1 MFLLSAIIR
10 AYTVLTPKPIKEL
23 FQGESIMK
31 EVPIFIASSIVEF
44 ETERLQIGQYLK
56 VINDVHKR
64 DGVRLE
70 WQRPETDSHAL
81 YNGGSQLRF
90 DEEIRESK
98 FFFLLIGKKLGEATN
113 HEFDIALDQ
122 YQKTQRPL
130 IIPYFLDVRA
140 SVDVLNFQE
149 RIRKELCIGKQYVDV
164 YENLGIILFN
174 LHIEL
179 IRNGAFD
186 IDEKAPREGIIVVDT
201 KSIPDLINQKR
212 DRIEDLKAKSP
223 TVEVMVEL
231 TEAFEEVHRLEDK
244 LEDSDRTEGSTMLV
258 VKDPPLDTRE
268 EMKRWL
274 EESSFED
281 AKKAKN
287 TVQFEESNVQ
297 EEIDPEEAAHKAL
310 IGIQNLIRAHRKEIA
325 AFDAESD
332 ARENDAPETVEEI
345 SRSYTEIQRLVQEYM
360 VEPDVLLDYMEFLY
374 QQHRYTDGIDVG
386 KWLNNFY
393 QLKGPGDAVFAHLKY
408 NLALFYNSINNLELA
423 TKFNREALEIYG
435 RLSDS
440 EQDAYLS
447 DMANAYNNLANTLIK
462 SSETE
467 QAKKYHL
474 MALEIRKRL
483 IQMDTEAFD
492 SDLAM
497 TYYNLGLLER
507 EQKNYDDARRYFAEA
522 LFIFE
527 KPTHISRQKKYVE
540 YCRSALLYLGGL

>member
-1 MFLLSAIIR
+1 
-10 AYTVLTPKPIKEL
+10 
-23 FQGESIMK
+23 MK

-90 DEEIRESK
+90 DKEIRESQ

-122 YQKTQRPL
+122 YQRTQRPL

-140 SVDVLNFQE
+140 SVDVLTFQE
-149 RIRKELCIGKQYVDV
+149 RIRKELCIGEQYVDV

-186 IDEKAPREGIIVVDT
+186 VGEVDQKEGIIIADQ
-201 KSIPDLINQKR
+201 KNIPDLINQKR
-212 DRIEDLKAKSP
+212 DRIEDLKAKP
-223 TVEVMVEL
+223 HTVEVMVEL

-244 LEDSDRTEGSTMLV
+244 LEDDNATERSTMLV
-258 VKDPPLDTRE
+258 VESPALDTRE
-268 EMKRWL
+268 EMKRWF

-281 AKKAKN
+281 GKKAKK
-287 TVQFEESNVQ
+287 TVQLEESKTH
-297 EEIDPEEAAHKAL
+297 EEIEPEEAAKNAL
-310 IGIQNLIRAHRKEIA
+310 IGIQNLIRTHRKEIVTLKA
-325 AFDAESD
+325 KSDTHDINAPEIDAELSQTY
-332 ARENDAPETVEEI
+332 AEI
-345 SRSYTEIQRLVQEYM
+345 KRLVQEYM
-360 VEPDVLLDYMEFLY
+360 VEPDALSDYMEFLY
-374 QQHRYTDGIDVG
+374 QQHQYTDGIEIG

-393 QLKGPGDAVFAHLKY
+393 QLKDPGDAVFARLKY
-408 NLALFYNSINNLELA
+408 NLALFYNSINDLERA
-423 TKFNREALEIYG
+423 MMFNREALEIYDG
-435 RLSDS
+435 LTDS
-440 EQDAYLS
+440 EHDAYLS
-447 DMANAYNNLANTLIK
+447 DMANAYNNLANALIK
-462 SSETE
+462 SKEVE
-467 QAKKYHL
+467 EAKKYHR
-474 MALEIRKRL
+474 MALEIRERL
-483 IQMDTEAFD
+483 ILMNPETFD

-507 EQKNYDDARRYFAEA
+507 EQRNYEDARRYFMDA
-522 LFIFE
+522 LSIFE
-527 KPTHISRQKKYVE
+527 KPMHISRQKKYAE
-540 YCRSALLYLGGL
+540 YCRSAILYLDEL